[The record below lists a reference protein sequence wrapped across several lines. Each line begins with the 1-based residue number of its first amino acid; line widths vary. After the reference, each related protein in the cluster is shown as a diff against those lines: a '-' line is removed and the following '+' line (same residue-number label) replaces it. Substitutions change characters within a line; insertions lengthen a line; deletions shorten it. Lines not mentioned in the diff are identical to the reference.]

1 MSGIRAGPTSE
12 VFPRHSFDCVH
23 IRGAARAAAHYI
35 QVVLSGR
42 GLFFLRASDDA
53 FGAIRPQLHRIM
65 CNHLQYRLTNTN
77 THDHTLQAD
86 TQPTSRLAFIAHIH
100 AATHTQPHPH
110 CLGHSIIL
118 LLVIILFLLLSLSSA
133 HEFRMFVVK
142 SAFVHFRF
150 PHNEVFFLGGGVS
163 CAVR

>member
-12 VFPRHSFDCVH
+12 VFPRHSPDCVH
-23 IRGAARAAAHYI
+23 TRGAARAAAHYI

-42 GLFFLRASDDA
+42 FFFLRASDDA

-86 TQPTSRLAFIAHIH
+86 TQPSSRLAFIAHIH

-110 CLGHSIIL
+110 CLGHSLIL
-118 LLVIILFLLLSLSSA
+118 LLIIILFLLLAFLLSPRVPHVCCQVSLC
-133 HEFRMFVVK
+133 
-142 SAFVHFRF
+142 AFPFS
-150 PHNEVFFLGGGVS
+150 LQ
-163 CAVR
+163 